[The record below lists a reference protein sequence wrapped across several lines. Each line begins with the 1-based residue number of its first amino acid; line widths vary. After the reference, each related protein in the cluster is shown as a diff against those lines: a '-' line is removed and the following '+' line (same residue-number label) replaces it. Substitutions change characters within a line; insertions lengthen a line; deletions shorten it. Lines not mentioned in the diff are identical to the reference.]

1 VIAPAIAEPEYTGV
15 VAATPQPVE
24 RAPEPSAPAASPSAP
39 QVAEPVATDEEVAE
53 PVATD
58 EEDGGGLGEAVQSE
72 EVGESPWGDPDR
84 FAESYV
90 SERLKEQFDAEF
102 GGDDKDDSEA
112 RKPDWRVDGI
122 PPQPPAD
129 VIERYGLELG
139 RKVWMYRQVA
149 WTAGLIKSHL
159 GIGYSNEV
167 SRHLHRLELELAL
180 ELMNDYGMTLDAKA
194 DQEWTSSK
202 RMEKVDL
209 QRKVIAHYDVLI
221 ADLEP
226 GKVLGFGI
234 KFIKWVDSVKNRKK
248 RRKIADV
255 WGLNP

>member
-1 VIAPAIAEPEYTGV
+1 MVNRAAWHNAVVEWVDGLYAECEATGSDPIYEFQVRDETRFVRLPPRSAASTPASVIAPAIAEPEYTGV

-24 RAPEPSAPAASPSAP
+24 RAPEPSAPAAPPSAP
-39 QVAEPVATDEEVAE
+39 
-53 PVATD
+53 
-58 EEDGGGLGEAVQSE
+58 
-72 EVGESPWGDPDR
+72 
-84 FAESYV
+84 
-90 SERLKEQFDAEF
+90 
-102 GGDDKDDSEA
+102 
-112 RKPDWRVDGI
+112 
-122 PPQPPAD
+122 
-129 VIERYGLELG
+129 
-139 RKVWMYRQVA
+139 QVA